1 MIKVDSPL
9 HFCFSWACL
18 LHYIKILRKAR
29 HDSLNITSFLVKS
42 CLFLL
47 DSTLDFRIFSLGFKL
62 NKKTIKSKWNNCSW
76 CSVSP
81 NPWDLLKQ
89 KQKKGI
95 VHFQFYCAFQNQG
108 CILEGKD
115 SSLWLLLLLW
125 PKTETTRLPAGG
137 RGNAA
142 VVVGEKLECIPVNKE
157 FRLFVRNSYYSNSDK

>member
-1 MIKVDSPL
+1 MIKFDSPL

-47 DSTLDFRIFSLGFKL
+47 NSTLDFRIFSLGFKL
-62 NKKTIKSKWNNCSW
+62 NKQKTIKSKWNNCSW

-81 NPWDLLKQ
+81 NPGDLLKQ
-89 KQKKGI
+89 GI
-95 VHFQFYCAFQNQG
+95 VYFQYYCAFQNQG
-108 CILEGKD
+108 CVLEGED
-115 SSLWLLLLLW
+115 ISLWLLLLLW

-137 RGNAA
+137 RGNVA
-142 VVVGEKLECIPVNKE
+142 VVVGEKLECIPVNK
-157 FRLFVRNSYYSNSDK
+157 NSAQTVWILYYSNSDK